1 MKNISIFRIIICL
14 IALLFFGITLLIGFL
29 CDVITTNFWINNI
42 MMLITFCISFF
53 ATFKFKISREY
64 VPFVIK
70 YISCIIGYI
79 IIMAIISLSL
89 MFIKQLHWAIP
100 FAMHIVAV
108 IVFLIFVFSKT
119 LSVNYIRNVNEKQK
133 SDVEYLRLLEN
144 KLTYANDLCNSFD
157 NKNMLFILI
166 RQVQNSTTNSFPEV
180 KETES
185 ELLDLADKLVVVDA
199 EEQKELI
206 KQITVLLNK
215 RNSMISMIRR

>member
-1 MKNISIFRIIICL
+1 MKNIGIFRIIICL
-14 IALLFFGITLLIGFL
+14 IAVLFFGVTLLIGFL
-29 CDVITTNFWINNI
+29 CDIITTNFWINNI
-42 MMLITFCISFF
+42 MMLITLCIVFF

-70 YISCIIGYI
+70 YISYIIGYI

-89 MFIKQLHWAIP
+89 MFIEQLHWA
-100 FAMHIVAV
+100 FSLALHIVAV

-119 LSVNYIRNVNEKQK
+119 LSINYIKNINEKQK
-133 SDVEYLRLLEN
+133 SDVAYLRLLEN
-144 KLTYANDLCNSFD
+144 KLVYANDLCDSFD

-185 ELLDLADKLVVVDA
+185 KLLDLADKLVVVDA
-199 EEQKELI
+199 EEQKEII

>member
-1 MKNISIFRIIICL
+1 M
-14 IALLFFGITLLIGFL
+14 
-29 CDVITTNFWINNI
+29 
-42 MMLITFCISFF
+42 
-53 ATFKFKISREY
+53 
-64 VPFVIK
+64 
-70 YISCIIGYI
+70 
-79 IIMAIISLSL
+79 
-89 MFIKQLHWAIP
+89 
-100 FAMHIVAV
+100 
-108 IVFLIFVFSKT
+108 
-119 LSVNYIRNVNEKQK
+119 
-133 SDVEYLRLLEN
+133 RLLEN